1 MSKTSSEKQEILR
14 VNTMLIRT
22 ASLREKASLSDSPLK
37 ALKTIC
43 KKIQSNKGSF
53 RIKGDTVVGIDAA
66 IF

>member
-1 MSKTSSEKQEILR
+1 
-14 VNTMLIRT
+14 MLIRT
-22 ASLREKASLSDSPLK
+22 ASQREKASLSDSPLK